1 MTQEKIL
8 EYLKAE
14 LEWTMRQKPNRD
26 CCSDD
31 EEYNTECIA
40 WDAECFL
47 LNKLID
53 NIKHY
58 DDEEDIKRFVDNF
71 INGIR
76 WTD

>member
-1 MTQEKIL
+1 MTQKKIL
-8 EYLKAE
+8 EYLQAE
-14 LEWTMRQKPNRD
+14 LEWNMRQKPSRD

-31 EEYNTECIA
+31 EEYSTECIA
-40 WDAECFL
+40 WDAECFV

-58 DDEEDIKRFVDNF
+58 DDEEDTKRFVDNF

-76 WTD
+76 

>member
-8 EYLKAE
+8 EYLQAE
-14 LEWTMRQKPNRD
+14 LEWNMRQKPSRD

-31 EEYNTECIA
+31 EEDTE
-40 WDAECFL
+40 
-47 LNKLID
+47 
-53 NIKHY
+53 
-58 DDEEDIKRFVDNF
+58 RFIDNF